1 MKTVLLVALVA
12 TALVL
17 GHPQV
22 TAAQGGKLRYLSA
35 VYADDKGVGLRLP
48 EGVACDDKG
57 QFVVGDTGND
67 RLLRFG
73 FQDRTLA
80 GGAEIRIA
88 QLQSPTRV
96 RLNSKGEIYAL
107 DGKAR
112 RIVHLSAAG
121 EFKGVLS
128 FDGAPPPSTIV
139 PKSFEIGPADTIYV
153 LDVFSS
159 RVLVLGSDG
168 RFHKALPLPDAAG
181 FITDLA
187 VDALGGVLVLD
198 SIGRRIYAA
207 PSDATAFS
215 PLGGDLKDILVTLPT
230 ALAASRGLIFVV
242 EGSGGSIASFGQDG
256 TFLARQLSS
265 GWQEGAL
272 NHPSQ
277 LCINGHDEVFVADRD
292 NSRVQVF
299 ALGR

>member
-1 MKTVLLVALVA
+1 MKTVPLAALVA

-17 GHPQV
+17 AYPQA
-22 TAAQGGKLRYLSA
+22 TAAQGAKLRYLAA
-35 VYADDKGVGLRLP
+35 VYADDKGVGLHLP

-57 QFVVGDTGND
+57 QVVVADTGND

-73 FQDRTLA
+73 FHDRTLT

-112 RIVHLSAAG
+112 RVVHLSAAG
-121 EFKGVLS
+121 EFKRVLS

-139 PKSFEIGPADTIYV
+139 PKSVDIGPADAIYV
-153 LDVFSS
+153 LDVFSA
-159 RVLVLGSDG
+159 RVLVLDAEG
-168 RFHKALPLPDAAG
+168 RFERALTAPAEAG

-187 VDALGGVLVLD
+187 VDAVGNVLLLD
-198 SIGRRIYAA
+198 SIRRRIHVAA
-207 PSDATAFS
+207 ADATSFS
-215 PLGGDLKDILVTLPT
+215 PLGGDFKDSLVTLPVS
-230 ALAASRGLIFVV
+230 LATRAGLILVA
-242 EGSGGSIASFGQDG
+242 EGSGGAIATIGQDG
-256 TFLARQLSS
+256 SFLARQLTK
-265 GWQEGAL
+265 GWREGAL

-277 LCINGHDEVFVADRD
+277 MCISGHDEAFVADRD

-299 ALGR
+299 SLSR